1 MSMTAAEL
9 TRKHCA
15 PCEGGVPRLSPAAVR
30 DQLAAL
36 PEWKLTPDGQ
46 RIRREWRAKDF
57 ATALDFINR
66 VGQIAEQEDHHPDL
80 HLVGYRNVAIE
91 LRNSEQN
98 DRLPTLA
105 SEFIRH
111 QVGVIFADNLAA
123 AVAARAATATIPIV
137 FAIGGDPIR
146 DGLVTSL
153 SRPTGNLTGV
163 TFFAFSGSALAQY
176 RPC

>member
-15 PCEGGVPRLSPAAVR
+15 TCEGGVPRLSPAAVR

-91 LRNSEQN
+91 IWTHAVNGLTEN
-98 DRLPTLA
+98 D
-105 SEFIRH
+105 FI
-111 QVGVIFADNLAA
+111 LAA
-123 AVAARAATATIPIV
+123 KIDTLPVA
-137 FAIGGDPIR
+137 
-146 DGLVTSL
+146 LK
-153 SRPTGNLTGV
+153 
-163 TFFAFSGSALAQY
+163 Q
-176 RPC
+176 